1 MTINILI
8 WSQITGYITGV
19 IKGLVNKAAYK
30 TIEQVIRRLADTSST
45 KKQ

>member
-19 IKGLVNKAAYK
+19 IKELVNKTNK
-30 TIEQVIRRLADTSST
+30 TIEQVTESHQFHNR
-45 KKQ
+45 